1 MNHLP
6 QLQIHGRAA
15 RVRPTEF
22 TPAVIRVQSGG
33 CTPAELQVIST
44 TGGLLSLPQ
53 PLNQG
58 SHIKLLFLTPAGPVL
73 GEAEMLRP
81 ISWTE
86 QPFRFIGLEQAD
98 GRRLTAITRQKSA
111 TDSAAFDQGSRV
123 HLEQNTGAPA
133 PDREQQW
140 IEKYRAA
147 ITYNKPRRIH
157 FRRVAFA
164 AFTAATLGL
173 GTLFAFHLYLLK

>member
-6 QLQIHGRAA
+6 QLQFSRRAA
-15 RVRPTEF
+15 RVRPAEF

-33 CTPAELQVIST
+33 CTPGELQVIST
-44 TGGLLSLPQ
+44 TGGLLTLPQ

-58 SHIKLLFLTPAGPVL
+58 SHIKLMFLTQTGPVL

-86 QPFRFIGLEQAD
+86 QPFRFIALEQD
-98 GRRLTAITRQKSA
+98 DRRRLSAITCQSGAGSA
-111 TDSAAFDQGSRV
+111 VLDRRHGVHPVHSTGSSV
-123 HLEQNTGAPA
+123 
-133 PDREQQW
+133 PDCEQQW

-147 ITYNKPRRIH
+147 ITCGRPRRIQ
-157 FRRVAFA
+157 FRRIAFA

-173 GTLFAFHLYLLK
+173 GTLFVFHIHLLK

>member
-1 MNHLP
+1 MNRPP
-6 QLQIHGRAA
+6 QLQTHQRAA
-15 RVRPTEF
+15 RVRPAEF

-33 CTPAELQVIST
+33 CTPGELQVISR

-58 SHIKLLFLTPAGPVL
+58 SHIKLMFLTQSGPVL

-86 QPFRFIGLEQAD
+86 QPFRFVALEQD
-98 GRRLTAITRQKSA
+98 DRRRLYLMTSVKSA
-111 TDSAAFDQGSRV
+111 AGSGALDDRSRV
-123 HLEQNTGAPA
+123 RLEGDAAAPA
-133 PDREQQW
+133 LDHEQQW
-140 IEKYRAA
+140 IHKYRAA
-147 ITYNKPRRIH
+147 ATYSKPRRVRL
-157 FRRVAFA
+157 RRVAFA

-173 GTLFAFHLYLLK
+173 GTLFVFHIHLLK

>member
-6 QLQIHGRAA
+6 QLQTSQRAA
-15 RVRPTEF
+15 RVRPAEF

-33 CTPAELQVIST
+33 CTPGELQVIST

-58 SHIKLLFLTPAGPVL
+58 SHIKLMFLTQAGPVL

-86 QPFRFIGLEQAD
+86 QPFRFIALEPD
-98 GRRLTAITRQKSA
+98 DCRRLSTVTRQSGISSA
-111 TDSAAFDQGSRV
+111 PSDRPIEFR
-123 HLEQNTGAPA
+123 LEHRNQNPA
-133 PDREQQW
+133 LDGEQRW

-147 ITYNKPRRIH
+147 ITYSKPRRVQ

-173 GTLFAFHLYLLK
+173 GTLFFFHIHLLK